1 MCRGWVGVGE
11 PGVELG
17 GLTGRASEKSLPAG
31 PRGSPGEPE
40 TRPGWP
46 PGPLPAHLRGGALG
60 AEAQAEN
67 APKPAATQGPRLKW
81 EGGRRPGGGCLTPR
95 EEARRR
101 PCSRAASRAR
111 TAAGA
116 AGAQATLRG
125 PAVPLRPSSRR
136 TLSPPGLRVERGS
149 AAARGCPREGDT
161 GAAAAAAGWGGGTA
175 GAPAVTGR
183 GPCRPD
189 HGASALR
196 ERVCV

>member
-17 GLTGRASEKSLPAG
+17 GLTGRASKSLPAG

-81 EGGRRPGGGCLTPR
+81 EGAREAAWRRLSDPQRRSPPPSVFTSGFPSPHGRRRCWGPGHPSRPR
-95 EEARRR
+95 
-101 PCSRAASRAR
+101 
-111 TAAGA
+111 
-116 AGAQATLRG
+116 
-125 PAVPLRPSSRR
+125 
-136 TLSPPGLRVERGS
+136 
-149 AAARGCPREGDT
+149 
-161 GAAAAAAGWGGGTA
+161 
-175 GAPAVTGR
+175 GAPPPEQQEDPLPSWPESGARLCGGSWVPEGGR
-183 GPCRPD
+183 HGGSSGGSRVGRRDGRSACCDGQRALPPRPRQEC
-189 HGASALR
+189 AA
-196 ERVCV
+196 